1 MKILIVTYY
10 WPPSGGG
17 GVQRW
22 LKFATCLDKLGHE
35 VVVYTPVNPDAPI
48 IDNSL
53 EAEIPSGIT
62 VIKKPIFEPSRFVSA
77 LTKKGSNGRIGAS
90 GGGEKKSVTSKLA
103 HWIRGNFFVPDARV
117 RWVKPSVKFL
127 KKWLSDNH
135 IDAIITT
142 GPPHSMHLIGL
153 GLKKSYPQLKW
164 ISDFRDPWSDMDYLS
179 EFKMGSRAVKKMLR
193 YERAV
198 AKNSDHLIVTSKGA
212 SNKLLEH
219 TNTDCSII
227 PNGWDP
233 GDFPKSLNKKQKSN
247 VLRIGHFGSLHGS
260 RNARGLWAALEKLN
274 KEGRAFELIFAGTVS
289 SEIKQELASYS
300 FSEKCVFMDGL
311 PHKKSIEEMLQCDA
325 LLLVHNDTESAT
337 KSTPGKLFEYIA
349 TAKPIISI
357 CRKEGDL
364 AFRLSEM
371 NLPFVEHDNAE
382 KAYEII
388 TQFST
393 QTSVDAGPF
402 TRMALTEKL
411 IDVLKKITQ

>member
-1 MKILIVTYY
+1 MKVLIVTYY

-22 LKFATCLDKLGHE
+22 LKFATCLDKMGHD
-35 VVVYTPVNPDAPI
+35 VVVYTPENPDAPI
-48 IDNSL
+48 IDASL
-53 EAEIPSGIT
+53 ELEIPDGIK
-62 VIKKPIFEPSRFVSA
+62 VIKKPIFEPSRFAAS
-77 LTKKGSNGRIGAS
+77 LTKKGGNGRTGAS
-90 GGGEKKSVTSKLA
+90 GGGDKRSVASKLA
-103 HWIRGNFFVPDARV
+103 HWVRGNFFVPDARV

-127 KKWLSDNH
+127 IKWLSENQV
-135 IDAIITT
+135 DAIVTT

-153 GLKKSYPQLKW
+153 GLKKSNPQLKW

-198 AKNSDHLIVTSKGA
+198 AENSDHLIVTSKGA
-212 SNKLLEH
+212 SVKLLEH
-219 TNTDCSII
+219 TDTECSVI

-233 GDFPKSLNKKQKSN
+233 VDFPESITKNQKGD

-260 RNARGLWAALEKLN
+260 RNARGVWAALEKLS
-274 KEGRAFELIFAGTVS
+274 KEGRAFELILAGTVS
-289 SEIKQELASYS
+289 AEIRQELESSS
-300 FSEKCVFMDGL
+300 FSEKCVFMDSL
-311 PHKKSIEEMLQCDA
+311 PHKTSIEEMVKCDA

-364 AFRLSEM
+364 AQRLSEI
-371 NLPFVEHDNAE
+371 NLPFAEHDNAE

-388 TQFST
+388 TQFEA

-411 IDVLKKITQ
+411 EGILNRITQ